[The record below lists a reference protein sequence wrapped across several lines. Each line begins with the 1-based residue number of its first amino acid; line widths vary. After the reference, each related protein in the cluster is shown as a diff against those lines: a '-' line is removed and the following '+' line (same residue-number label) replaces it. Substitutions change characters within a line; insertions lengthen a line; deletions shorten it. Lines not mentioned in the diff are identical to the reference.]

1 MKIFNSDFEMELRIL
16 LLLSQTKRALS
27 REEIVNY
34 DFITIYSAD
43 FGIGEENLHGD
54 NKYKY
59 GEFASRPEL
68 CWIAIKQLVLDGL
81 VTVITKDGFA
91 YKISAAGLDYTKA
104 MESAYSIEYRE
115 IARKVFQQYANYSEK
130 EMRSEIDK
138 KAIDS
143 ARRMRS
149 CTT

>member
-1 MKIFNSDFEMELRIL
+1 MKIFNSDFEMKLRVL

-27 REEIVNY
+27 REEIVNF

-43 FGIGEENLHGD
+43 FGVGEENLHGD
-54 NKYKY
+54 NKFKY
-59 GEFASRPEL
+59 GEFASRQEL
-68 CWIAIKQLVLDGL
+68 CWIALKQLVVDGL
-81 VTVITKDGFA
+81 VTIVTKDGFS
-91 YKISAAGLDYTKA
+91 YKISAAGLQYAND

-115 IARKVFQQYANYSEK
+115 IARKVFAQYSNYSEK
-130 EMRSEIDK
+130 ETRSEIDK

-143 ARRMRS
+143 ARRIKA

>member
-59 GEFASRPEL
+59 GEFASRQEL
-68 CWIAIKQLVLDGL
+68 CWIAIKQLVLDGF
-81 VTVITKDGFA
+81 VTVITKDGFT
-91 YKISAAGLDYTKA
+91 YKISAAGLDYTKT

-115 IARKVFQQYANYSEK
+115 IARNVFQKYTNYSEK
-130 EMRSEIDK
+130 EMCLEIDK
-138 KAIDS
+138 KAIES

>member
-1 MKIFNSDFEMELRIL
+1 MKIFNSDFEMKLRVL

-27 REEIVNY
+27 REEIVNF

-43 FGIGEENLHGD
+43 FGVGEENLHGD
-54 NKYKY
+54 NKFKY
-59 GEFASRPEL
+59 GEFASRQEL
-68 CWIAIKQLVLDGL
+68 CWIALKQLVVDGL
-81 VTVITKDGFA
+81 VTVVTKDGFS
-91 YKISAAGLDYTKA
+91 YKISAAGLQYAND

-115 IARKVFQQYANYSEK
+115 IARKVFAQYSNYSEK
-130 EMRSEIDK
+130 ETRSEIDK

-143 ARRMRS
+143 ARRIKA

>member
-59 GEFASRPEL
+59 GEFASRQEL

-81 VTVITKDGFA
+81 VTVITKDGFT
-91 YKISAAGLDYTKA
+91 YKISAAGLDYTKT

-115 IARKVFQQYANYSEK
+115 IARNAFQKYANYSAK

-138 KAIDS
+138 KAIES